1 MIEARRIP
9 ISELA
14 PNTGQI
20 PGVPRNPRIIRDER
34 FAKLVRSL
42 KEDPEMLEL
51 RELLVYEHE
60 GAFVVL
66 GGNMRLKAL
75 KHLGEKEAP
84 CKVIP
89 AGWPAEKLRAIVTK
103 DNVAYGDFDWEAI
116 VEEWDRGELDE
127 WGVEFPAITKAK
139 KGLTDPD
146 AVPEVPKEAVTR
158 PGDIWRLGDHRI
170 ICGDS
175 TQAHVVSALLRGEKP
190 RIMVTDPPYG
200 VEYDPKWRDRQL
212 ASAGSDSATGEVY
225 NDNRADWS
233 EAWNLFLKHG
243 GVVCYVWH
251 AASHSPTVADSL
263 YSAGFE
269 LRNLIIWAK
278 DRLVISRGNYHHQH
292 EPCWYGVKKGE
303 NALFTEDRTQTTL
316 FRNID
321 DIARPGETI
330 FIAKDQARK
339 VYAIRGDRSTLWE
352 IPKPRKS
359 DTGHSTQKPVECM
372 ARPIR
377 NHDRAIIYEPFSG
390 SGTTIIACEQSG
402 RKCRAIELAPEYVDV
417 AVKRWQDYTG
427 KEAIL
432 EGTGETFAQRAEAQ
446 VATV

>member
-1 MIEARRIP
+1 MIESRTIP
-9 ISELA
+9 LNDLA

-51 RELLVYEHE
+51 RELLVYEHD

-89 AGWPAEKLRAIVTK
+89 AGWPAQKLRAIVTK

-116 VEEWDRGELDE
+116 VEEWDKGELDE
-127 WGVEFPAITKAK
+127 WGLEFPAITKAK

-146 AVPEVPKEAVTR
+146 DVPEAPKVPVTR

-175 TQAHVVSALLRGEKP
+175 TQAHVVSALLVGADP
-190 RIMVTDPPYG
+190 HLMVTDPPYG
-200 VEYDPKWRDRQL
+200 VNYDPSWRNGHVDEE
-212 ASAGSDSATGEVY
+212 TGEVKGAIGRGPRALGKVL
-225 NDNRADWS
+225 NDDRADWR
-233 EAWNLFLKHG
+233 EAWALFPG
-243 GVVCYVWH
+243 DVAYVWH
-251 AASHSPTVADSL
+251 GGLAAHLVAESL
-263 YSAGFE
+263 VASGFV
-269 LRNLIIWAK
+269 LRSQIIWNK
-278 DRLVISRGNYHHQH
+278 VSLVPGRGNYHWKH
-292 EPCWYGVKKGE
+292 EPCWYAVREGKTGHYV
-303 NALFTEDRTQTTL
+303 
-316 FRNID
+316 
-321 DIARPGETI
+321 
-330 FIAKDQARK
+330 
-339 VYAIRGDRSTLWE
+339 GDRKQSTVWDVSH
-352 IPKPRKS
+352 RKS
-359 DTGHSTQKPVECM
+359 KTGHGTQKPVECM
-372 ARPIR
+372 LRPVM
-377 NHDRAIIYEPFSG
+377 NNSKEGDLVYEPFSG

-417 AVKRWQDYTG
+417 AVKRWREFTG